1 MLYAIQL
8 DQYKHITKP
17 LLTVAGV
24 VISQETGSRLPKQ
37 DGGDGES
44 GSQLGTRPE
53 EPARGVHTDAGVCG
67 GLQ

>member
-8 DQYKHITKP
+8 DQDKHLTTT
-17 LLTVAGV
+17 LLIVAGV
-24 VISQETGSRLPKQ
+24 VISQETGSRIPEQ
-37 DGGDGES
+37 DGGDGKS

-53 EPARGVHTDAGVCG
+53 EPARGVHADAGVCG